1 MIINREKAKKDIPQG
16 SIINYDPDVKTDIN
30 GNHRT
35 PRIGL
40 IHELQHSSDVDK
52 GIMSYENIGNGI
64 PMREIRAINTENKIR
79 KRTGDA
85 KRTEYRGRKIPQ
97 KLLE

>member
-1 MIINREKAKKDIPQG
+1 MIEKKLKKTFRKED
-16 SIINYDPDVKTDIN
+16 IINYDPDVKTDIN

-40 IHELQHSSDVDK
+40 SHELQHSSDVDK